1 MVPAICTSGRSSRA
15 SLMARPAVVRCS
27 SGMAA
32 RASSSRARSATF
44 SSFSPGMSL
53 TVLPSARNTPG
64 SSLVFRH
71 GCKGRHQGGNPR
83 RRPGYQVP
91 ARDQGDAQGDASRRR
106 QAGYPVRRGGSRRGR
121 PRRRPDDH
129 RPQQGLHR
137 ESLRPGLR
145 ARGGA
150 GRQGRRRAAGPGA
163 RVQRAGHRALRAPGR
178 AEGPRPRRALR
189 GPARRPR
196 AVRGAARRRP
206 HRQPRPAAR
215 ADDRGARA
223 ARRQRGRADGGRPGA
238 GLPVRL
244 RRDHADRRGGRGHG
258 DRSGGEAGARLGA
271 EQLDPD
277 RALRLRSGRVRRAAR
292 DPARAR
298 RRDPAHRRAADAGQA
313 RSGGRRRRARRAVPR
328 PPLRH
333 RQQAGLPAHPGPVRL
348 RALRPGRGDR
358 ALAAQV
364 PGQPPVTHGHG
375 HRHSDGPLTP
385 VEEHLAEILATVT
398 PLAPAELSLG
408 DVHGLVLAED
418 VSTVSPLPSFDNS
431 GMDGYAVRV
440 EDVAAATEENPVTLP
455 VTAEIAA
462 GDTGAYALQPGTAIK
477 IMTGAMLPP
486 GAEAVVPVEWTDG
499 GSARVTIKTGTDY
512 GNAVRLAGED
522 AKAGEVLVTAGTL
535 LKPMHIAVIAA
546 AGRGAVLVRPRPRVV
561 VLSTG
566 NELAE
571 PGSPLVPGRI
581 YDSNSFM
588 LAAAAR
594 EAGCLAYRRVALP
607 DHPDEVLPAIEDQL
621 VRADLM
627 ITTGGVSMGG
637 EHDVVKAALQRLGT
651 ITFRKVAMQP
661 GMPQGFGTIALPA
674 AAAPVSAPGERVP
687 IFTFPGNPVS
697 AYVSFQ
703 LFARPAIGALQGYD
717 GLGLEKIQATL
728 TGPLRSPAGRRSF
741 LRGVLDRASGTVE
754 PLTGQGSHQIATLG
768 KANALVV
775 VPERVVQMAEG
786 DTAEVLVLP

>member
-1 MVPAICTSGRSSRA
+1 M
-15 SLMARPAVVRCS
+15 
-27 SGMAA
+27 
-32 RASSSRARSATF
+32 
-44 SSFSPGMSL
+44 
-53 TVLPSARNTPG
+53 
-64 SSLVFRH
+64 
-71 GCKGRHQGGNPR
+71 
-83 RRPGYQVP
+83 
-91 ARDQGDAQGDASRRR
+91 
-106 QAGYPVRRGGSRRGR
+106 
-121 PRRRPDDH
+121 
-129 RPQQGLHR
+129 
-137 ESLRPGLR
+137 
-145 ARGGA
+145 
-150 GRQGRRRAAGPGA
+150 
-163 RVQRAGHRALRAPGR
+163 
-178 AEGPRPRRALR
+178 
-189 GPARRPR
+189 
-196 AVRGAARRRP
+196 
-206 HRQPRPAAR
+206 
-215 ADDRGARA
+215 
-223 ARRQRGRADGGRPGA
+223 
-238 GLPVRL
+238 
-244 RRDHADRRGGRGHG
+244 
-258 DRSGGEAGARLGA
+258 
-271 EQLDPD
+271 
-277 RALRLRSGRVRRAAR
+277 
-292 DPARAR
+292 
-298 RRDPAHRRAADAGQA
+298 
-313 RSGGRRRRARRAVPR
+313 
-328 PPLRH
+328 
-333 RQQAGLPAHPGPVRL
+333 
-348 RALRPGRGDR
+348 
-358 ALAAQV
+358 
-364 PGQPPVTHGHG
+364 THGHG
-375 HRHSDGPLTP
+375 HGHGHADGPLTP

-398 PLAPAELSLG
+398 PLAPTELSLG

-418 VSTVSPLPSFDNS
+418 VSTVGPLPSFDNS

-477 IMTGAMLPP
+477 IMTGAMLPH

-661 GMPQGFGTIALPA
+661 GMPQGFGTIALPPA
-674 AAAPVSAPGERVP
+674 QAPQDPQRRRFRKDGYEEAAAPVSSPGERVP
-687 IFTFPGNPVS
+687 IFTLPGNPVS

-703 LFARPAIGALQGYD
+703 LFARPALGAMQGYD
-717 GLGLEKIQATL
+717 GLALEKIQAEL
-728 TGPLRSPAGRRSF
+728 TSPLRSPAGRRSF
-741 LRGVLDRASGTVE
+741 LRGVLDRVGGTVE

-775 VPERVVQMAEG
+775 VPEWVVQMAAG
-786 DTAEVLVLP
+786 DTVDVLVLP